1 MQKAKGPFKILRDKN
16 CLLLLHKEAYIEDVT
31 LHACIVALLG
41 DIHIL
46 LRGKLSTLLYSTA
59 TLLSTVQLNL
69 FSHVRSPE
77 LTCVAYPW
85 CYFSMVLY
93 SSSAIDNVRWME

>member
-1 MQKAKGPFKILRDKN
+1 MQKVKGSLNVLRDKN
-16 CLLLLHKEAYIEDVT
+16 VCCYSTKEAYIEDVT
-31 LHACIVALLG
+31 LHVCIVALLG

-46 LRGKLSTLLYSTA
+46 LRVNLSTLPYSTA

-85 CYFSMVLY
+85 
-93 SSSAIDNVRWME
+93 R